1 MKDYMTGKT
10 HQILG
15 ISTAMVYFLTL
26 ADHHYNPA
34 TFGTVLVFSC
44 VAALLPDIDQ
54 SNSKLWHLLPF
65 GDTAGKMSDPF
76 LKHRNITHS
85 FLGLGIVGLGF
96 HYLLSAFPAYWG
108 IDTNL
113 VFNAA
118 MLAYASHL
126 FADMFTNE
134 GIPLLFPY
142 KNFFGLPPKPFE
154 GARIATGKWFE
165 NLVVFPS
172 ITIFI
177 IIFTIL
183 NQQII
188 KTILFK

>member
-1 MKDYMTGKT
+1 MTGKT

-15 ISTAMVYFLTL
+15 ISAAMVYFV
-26 ADHHYNPA
+26 AIAAPIYNPA
-34 TFGTVLVFSC
+34 TFGSVLAFSYIG
-44 VAALLPDIDQ
+44 ALLPDIDQ

-65 GDTAGKMSDPF
+65 GDTVGKLSDPF
-76 LKHRNITHS
+76 LEHRNITHS

-96 HYLLSAFPAYWG
+96 HYLLNSFPTYWG
-108 IDTNL
+108 IDTIL

-126 FADMFTNE
+126 FADMWTNE
-134 GIPLLFPY
+134 GIPLLFPF
-142 KNFFGLPPKPFE
+142 KTFFGLPPKPFN

-165 NLVVFPS
+165 NLVIFPS

-177 IIFTIL
+177 IIFAVL
-183 NQQII
+183 NQQTIT
-188 KTILFK
+188 TILFK